1 MYVQKPYHR
10 TWTYQPDKMSHISL
24 CVRVMYHLEIKQ
36 VQVSFC
42 DPPPPPLWEHG
53 ESVRG
58 PPHHTAPYI
67 QAGWCL
73 TSTVLLFSQCQTVMM
88 TFSSGIP
95 DNTCHVSSHTSAAPL
110 FSQIRP
116 LILTTVWK
124 AAVIPRPL
132 SVNITDRSDLRHRC
146 YCSLT
151 RITKKLHQG
160 QRTLTRKWVSVNK
173 SIGSFP
179 SFSLQF
185 PVHARKNC
193 FELHPTLTG
202 ITVLFAFA
210 CLLIRLSIIVL
221 KESALFH
228 IKLLKS
234 QSQT

>member
-1 MYVQKPYHR
+1 MV
-10 TWTYQPDKMSHISL
+10 SL
-24 CVRVMYHLEIKQ
+24 SE
-36 VQVSFC
+36 
-42 DPPPPPLWEHG
+42 DPPPPPHSSLYPGWVMLNIYRPFVLTMPNSHDD
-53 ESVRG
+53 
-58 PPHHTAPYI
+58 I
-67 QAGWCL
+67 QQWNTWRHA
-73 TSTVLLFSQCQTVMM
+73 
-88 TFSSGIP
+88 
-95 DNTCHVSSHTSAAPL
+95 DTCHVSSHTSAAPL

-116 LILTTVWK
+116 LILTTVCK
-124 AAVIPRPL
+124 AAVIPRPV
-132 SVNITDRSDLRHRC
+132 SVNITDRSDLRRRC

-173 SIGSFP
+173 SIRYFP